1 MPQLMQ
7 GMHENERLLQGLGKA
22 LGQQDEMTHPH
33 VAVGGTSNMLA
44 YPEYSDMEKARSFL
58 SLMETRDR
66 LADII
71 SQKGEMA
78 FTVRIG
84 PETGVPGNG
93 GLLHRH
99 RDVLY
104 RLRPAGDNR
113 RDWPDANAVQPGAV
127 RHEHDGSAAV
137 RDVRKSGATEKLRSW
152 INSNEM
158 EERQKATDE

>member
-84 PETGVPGNG
+84 PETGVPEMADCSIVTATYSTGSG
-93 GLLHRH
+93 RQGTIGVIGPTRM
-99 RDVLY
+99 RYSRVLSVMNTMGQQ
-104 RLRPAGDNR
+104 LS
-113 RDWPDANAVQPGAV
+113 
-127 RHEHDGSAAV
+127 EMFGSQAPQ
-137 RDVRKSGATEKLRSW
+137 KNEKLD
-152 INSNEM
+152 
-158 EERQKATDE
+158 K

>member
-1 MPQLMQ
+1 MACWGHFLAQMPQLMQ

-71 SQKGEMA
+71 LSL
-78 FTVRIG
+78 I
-84 PETGVPGNG
+84 
-93 GLLHRH
+93 H
-99 RDVLY
+99 
-104 RLRPAGDNR
+104 
-113 RDWPDANAVQPGAV
+113 
-127 RHEHDGSAAV
+127 
-137 RDVRKSGATEKLRSW
+137 
-152 INSNEM
+152 I
-158 EERQKATDE
+158 